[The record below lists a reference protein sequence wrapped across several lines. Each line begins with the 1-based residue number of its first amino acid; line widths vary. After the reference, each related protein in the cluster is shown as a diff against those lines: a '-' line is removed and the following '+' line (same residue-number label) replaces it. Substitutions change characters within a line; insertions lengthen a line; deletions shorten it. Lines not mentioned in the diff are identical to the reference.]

1 MKTIHAA
8 PQTKEEKY
16 AAVTGRLKE
25 LGVRVPPRDA
35 WKSTAGQMKGSQ
47 HFAEAMRLG
56 AEWRDEENRR
66 SLESAHVDS

>member
-1 MKTIHAA
+1 MNAMNSA

-16 AAVTGRLKE
+16 AAVTKRLRE
-25 LGVRVPPRDA
+25 LGVRVPQRGA

-56 AEWRDEENRR
+56 AEWRTEENRR